1 MWSKP
6 IALLAPNY
14 QKKLLKIYHEKL
26 LHSMKTVHWKED
38 FSEGYYLVSLL
49 HITGRNQWEQKNM
62 ASQ

>member
-38 FSEGYYLVSLL
+38 FSGDYYLVSSL
-49 HITGRNQWEQKNM
+49 HITGKNQQEQENM
-62 ASQ
+62 VSQ